1 MTHRRTR
8 LSVLGALALGAS
20 LMITSCGR
28 GSAATAPALP
38 NPPPSVAPATVGAAS
53 NSAAGN
59 SAASNSAAGNSAASN
74 SAAPVAASTE
84 LSTAVTEAAV
94 GGTPDATEVNSVPAA
109 VGATEAC
116 SLVTE
121 QEAAAALGA
130 DPGPGIQT
138 ALEGTA
144 TACTYRAGGSTLQF
158 TLTLSDGKATYDE
171 EHAHIPSA
179 AASLI
184 SDMTG
189 IGDNAFG
196 QFQGPRGAI
205 NFDKGDALVVMGLNL
220 AGATDPPRDQLT
232 VLATA
237 AAARI

>member
-8 LSVLGALALGAS
+8 LSVLGAQVLGAC
-20 LMITSCGR
+20 LMITSCGS
-28 GSAATAPALP
+28 GSAATSPALP
-38 NPPPSVAPATVGAAS
+38 NPPPSVAPATVG
-53 NSAAGN
+53 
-59 SAASNSAAGNSAASN
+59 AASNSAAGNSAASN

-138 ALEGTA
+138 ALEGMA

>member
-1 MTHRRTR
+1 MTHPRTH
-8 LSVLGALALGAS
+8 LSALGALAVGAC
-20 LMITSCGR
+20 LMITSCGND
-28 GSAATAPALP
+28 SAATASALP
-38 NPPPSVAPATVGAAS
+38 NPPPSVAPGTVGVAS
-53 NSAAGN
+53 NSV
-59 SAASNSAAGNSAASN
+59 
-74 SAAPVAASTE
+74 APV
-84 LSTAVTEAAV
+84 STAVTEAAV
-94 GGTPDATEVNSVPAA
+94 GGTPDATEVNSVAAA
-109 VGATEAC
+109 VGANEAC

-121 QEAAAALGA
+121 QEAGAALGA

-158 TLTLSDGKATYDE
+158 SLTLSGGKTTYDE
-171 EHAHIPSA
+171 EHAKIPSA

-205 NFDKGDALVVMGLNL
+205 NFDKGDALVVIGLNL

-237 AAARI
+237 AAGRI

>member
-1 MTHRRTR
+1 M
-8 LSVLGALALGAS
+8 
-20 LMITSCGR
+20 
-28 GSAATAPALP
+28 
-38 NPPPSVAPATVGAAS
+38 
-53 NSAAGN
+53 
-59 SAASNSAAGNSAASN
+59 
-74 SAAPVAASTE
+74 
-84 LSTAVTEAAV
+84 
-94 GGTPDATEVNSVPAA
+94 
-109 VGATEAC
+109 
-116 SLVTE
+116 
-121 QEAAAALGA
+121 
-130 DPGPGIQT
+130 
-138 ALEGTA
+138 
-144 TACTYRAGGSTLQF
+144 
-158 TLTLSDGKATYDE
+158 TLSDGKATYDE

>member
-8 LSVLGALALGAS
+8 LSALGALALGAC
-20 LMITSCGR
+20 LMISSCGSD
-28 GSAATAPALP
+28 SAATAPALP
-38 NPPPSVAPATVGAAS
+38 NPPQSMAPATVSAAT
-53 NSAAGN
+53 NSAAT
-59 SAASNSAAGNSAASN
+59 N

-94 GGTPDATEVNSVPAA
+94 GGTPDATEVNSVAAA

-121 QEAAAALGA
+121 QEAATALGA

-205 NFDKGDALVVMGLNL
+205 NFDKGDASVVMGLNL

-232 VLATA
+232 ALATA
-237 AAARI
+237 AAGRI

>member
-8 LSVLGALALGAS
+8 LSVLGAQVLGAC
-20 LMITSCGR
+20 LMITSCGS
-28 GSAATAPALP
+28 GSAATSPALP
-38 NPPPSVAPATVGAAS
+38 NPPPSVAPATVG
-53 NSAAGN
+53 
-59 SAASNSAAGNSAASN
+59 AASNSAAGNSAASN

-179 AASLI
+179 AASII

-237 AAARI
+237 AAGRI

>member
-8 LSVLGALALGAS
+8 LSVLGAQVLGAC
-20 LMITSCGR
+20 LMITSCGS
-28 GSAATAPALP
+28 GSAATSPALP
-38 NPPPSVAPATVGAAS
+38 NPPPSVAPATVG
-53 NSAAGN
+53 
-59 SAASNSAAGNSAASN
+59 AASNSAAGNSAASN

-232 VLATA
+232 ALATA
-237 AAARI
+237 AAGRI

>member
-8 LSVLGALALGAS
+8 LSVLGALALGAC
-20 LMITSCGR
+20 LMITSCGS
-28 GSAATAPALP
+28 GSAATAPAVP
-38 NPPPSVAPATVGAAS
+38 NPQPSVAPAAV
-53 NSAAGN
+53 
-59 SAASNSAAGNSAASN
+59 SAASN
-74 SAAPVAASTE
+74 SAAPVAASTV

-94 GGTPDATEVNSVPAA
+94 GGTPDATEVDSVAAA

-116 SLVTE
+116 LLVTE

-158 TLTLSDGKATYDE
+158 TLTLSDGKATYDQ
-171 EHAHIPSA
+171 EHAQIPSA
-179 AASLI
+179 AASLV

-237 AAARI
+237 AAGRI

>member
-8 LSVLGALALGAS
+8 LSALGALALGAC
-20 LMITSCGR
+20 LMISSCGSD
-28 GSAATAPALP
+28 SAATAPALP
-38 NPPPSVAPATVGAAS
+38 NPPQSMAPATV
-53 NSAAGN
+53 SAAT
-59 SAASNSAAGNSAASN
+59 N

-94 GGTPDATEVNSVPAA
+94 GGTPDATEVNSVAAA

-121 QEAAAALGA
+121 QEAATALGA

-144 TACTYRAGGSTLQF
+144 TACTYRARGSTLQF

-237 AAARI
+237 AAGRI

>member
-8 LSVLGALALGAS
+8 LSVLGAQVLGAC
-20 LMITSCGR
+20 LMITSCGS
-28 GSAATAPALP
+28 GSAATSPALP
-38 NPPPSVAPATVGAAS
+38 NPPPSVAPATVG
-53 NSAAGN
+53 
-59 SAASNSAAGNSAASN
+59 AASNSAAGNSAASN